1 MKERLKNK
9 IEDAF
14 IKDLES
20 KYPNIGESTIYNI
33 AHSLSDIAN
42 TMLMDNNEGLKSM
55 VSNAVTDLEQH
66 RKQFQEHVEYLQ
78 KSSTK
83 ILEVLKSKALI
94 TYEYDLKKKK
104 NILKGRTAVL
114 NEMIEYMNLLNDM
127 VIAYYK
133 NVYKIE
139 QGEDRTIQTSLF

>member
-42 TMLMDNNEGLKSM
+42 TMLMDNNE
-55 VSNAVTDLEQH
+55 
-66 RKQFQEHVEYLQ
+66 
-78 KSSTK
+78 
-83 ILEVLKSKALI
+83 
-94 TYEYDLKKKK
+94 
-104 NILKGRTAVL
+104 
-114 NEMIEYMNLLNDM
+114 
-127 VIAYYK
+127 
-133 NVYKIE
+133 
-139 QGEDRTIQTSLF
+139 